1 MRRLL
6 SRQTRHVAALVFLAT
21 TVGRCARVANA
32 ATVTLQ
38 WDSNRE
44 SDIAGY
50 VVAYGT
56 KSGDLASTVDVGNHT
71 SYRVTDLETDHTY
84 FCAVR
89 AYNTA
94 GAMSPLSAEVST
106 TIGVAPLILTNLL
119 TNLMPPQPVGT
130 RIIFAAGASGGTPPY
145 QYMWFVSNG
154 STSTMVRNW
163 SRDNTFTW
171 QPQKPNLAY
180 TVRVRARSATNTAD
194 APETPEAERS
204 VSFAI
209 NPAEPR

>member
-1 MRRLL
+1 
-6 SRQTRHVAALVFLAT
+6 VAALVFLTAS
-21 TVGRCARVANA
+21 VAGCARAANA

-50 VVAYGT
+50 IVAYGT
-56 KSGDLASTVDVGNHT
+56 QSGQLNNTVDVGNHT
-71 SYRVTDLETDHTY
+71 SYQFTNLEAGRPY
-84 FCAVR
+84 FFAVR

-94 GAMSPLSAEVST
+94 GGMSAFSAEVST
-106 TIGVAPLILTNLL
+106 ANPTGHLTL
-119 TNLMPPQPVGT
+119 TNLMTSLTPPQPAGT
-130 RIIFAAGASGGTPPY
+130 RVVFAAGASGGTPPY
-145 QYMWFVSNG
+145 QYEWFVSDG
-154 STSTMVRNW
+154 STSSMVRNW
-163 SRDNTFTW
+163 SSDNTFTW

-180 TVRVRARSATNTAD
+180 TVKVRARSATNTAD

-209 NPAEPR
+209 KPVEPR